1 MGGALLF
8 INALLKGGVR
18 GAECT
23 PEAEGGVLYRTLVD
37 RSVYEASPT
46 ESPLGAGVGDNLDL
60 VPPHC

>member
-1 MGGALLF
+1 M
-8 INALLKGGVR
+8 R